1 MGWLDT
7 FVAGFFAGVFGTVLL
22 GCLLAKL
29 LPRKDDY
36 TPNCPPGHTTYR
48 QLPTLPADR
57 CVPPQFPDRCD
68 KPNTST
74 MHGDD

>member
-7 FVAGFFAGVFGTVLL
+7 FYAGFFAGVFGTVLL

-36 TPNCPPGHTTYR
+36 MPSCPPPGHTTYR

-57 CVPPQFPDRCD
+57 P
-68 KPNTST
+68 KHNTST